1 MCTAMAPTILVIGA
15 TGNTGSG
22 LIETLPHLLPKTAFK
37 NHRILAVTRSADSP
51 SAKKIA
57 NIPGVT
63 IEEKDLL
70 DITTEW
76 LRERNVVRL
85 FIASHNEPSQFADEG
100 QLLTNAL
107 QAGVKYVVRISTAA
121 PLVVPNNPTYYPRT
135 HWAIETMLSQPEF
148 AAMHWT
154 SLCPNVFLKM
164 VLSPAVSFIRHV
176 QDIGQQ
182 DTLRILLDE
191 DTPTGVIDPF
201 DVGVFAAQ
209 LLSQDD
215 TTPFNQQRYTLN
227 GPNDIT
233 GRQIVEMV
241 EKEIGDK
248 VHEVVYRDTLWVDEQ
263 AATRSDRKNLILSKK
278 RVLEPVW
285 SGQAKAET
293 TSPEVLKLAPPK
305 GTAEMTL
312 RKMLAAN

>member
-1 MCTAMAPTILVIGA
+1 MAPTILIVGA

-22 LIETLPHLLPKTAFK
+22 VVETLPHLLSSKPASEH
-37 NHRILAVTRSADSP
+37 HRLLALTRSANSP

-57 NIPGVT
+57 NIPGVS
-63 IEEKDLL
+63 IEEKDWL

-107 QAGVKYVVRISTAA
+107 QAGVKYVVRISTGA
-121 PLVVPNNPTYYPRT
+121 PLVVSNFPTYYPRT

-154 SLCPNVFLKM
+154 SLRPNLFL
-164 VLSPAVSFIRHV
+164 VLALSPVVSFIRHV
-176 QDIGQQ
+176 QNTGQQ
-182 DTLRILLDE
+182 ETLRIVLDE
-191 DTPTGVIDPF
+191 NAPTGVVDPF

-215 TTPFNQQRYTLN
+215 STPFNQQRYTLN
-227 GPNDIT
+227 GPHDIT
-233 GRQIVEMV
+233 GRNLVEMV
-241 EKEIGDK
+241 EKEIGYK
-248 VHEVVYRDTLWVDEQ
+248 VHKVTFRDSSWVDVQ
-263 AATRSDRKNLILSKK
+263 AARSDRKNLMLSKQH
-278 RVLEPVW
+278 VLEPLW
-285 SGQAKAET
+285 RGHAKAET

-305 GTAEMTL
+305 GTAETAL
-312 RKMLAAN
+312 RRLLAS